1 MGLVLGAPKHE
12 VLEALLSH
20 SLGEGSDLIV
30 FRNSPKLRVDTSEE
44 GVIYLKAAEIKLVN
58 YSWQNEVSRLIVKA
72 DRLFSIIV
80 QDLPGEESFLYRG
93 LLFGK
98 VGLGSEVADL
108 LEFCDL
114 EFDDADEW
122 FYPPGNA
129 SGFVVAGEG
138 SCDLSANPR
147 QRITFI
153 RVFSERGNTSGNAAP

>member
-1 MGLVLGAPKHE
+1 
-12 VLEALLSH
+12 LLSH

-93 LLFGK
+93 LLLAKSG
-98 VGLGSEVADL
+98 
-108 LEFCDL
+108 
-114 EFDDADEW
+114 
-122 FYPPGNA
+122 PG
-129 SGFVVAGEG
+129 
-138 SCDLSANPR
+138 
-147 QRITFI
+147 I
-153 RVFSERGNTSGNAAP
+153 